1 MSESYQF
8 KKVLITGGSSGIGL
22 ALAKAL
28 AAEGAH
34 LFIIARKNS
43 LLDSIAI
50 DLETRHRDCE
60 VDLIPCDI
68 SDTDQIRDT
77 AAVIRSKTTVVD
89 LLINNAGYATYELF
103 EELTYEE
110 MVKLATTNFNGHIA
124 MTFALMDLVRSA
136 KSGHIC
142 FINSIAAEIPI
153 TPNLVYGASKRG
165 LDGFANLLRHE
176 LRVHGINVT
185 SVFPGRAVTPFFDGP
200 TFRNR
205 TGGIERKLTTP
216 VTVVSE
222 KIIAGLKKRKKKI
235 YVPQYWRAI
244 SYLYR
249 SDPLFSGKIF
259 DVILAA
265 RLKRCRQHL
274 KESEN

>member
-1 MSESYQF
+1 MSESYRSE
-8 KKVLITGGSSGIGL
+8 KVVITGGSSGIGL
-22 ALAKAL
+22 AVAKNL

-50 DLETRHRDCE
+50 DLKTRHRSCE

-77 AAVIRSKTTVVD
+77 AAVIRSKTSVVD

-110 MVKLATTNFNGHIA
+110 MAKLASTNFNGHIA

-136 KSGHIC
+136 KPGHIC
-142 FINSIAAEIPI
+142 FVNSIAAEIPI

-176 LRVHGINVT
+176 LRVHGISVT
-185 SVFPGRAVTPFFDGP
+185 SVFPGRVVTPFFDGP
-200 TFRNR
+200 TFQNH
-205 TGGIERKLTTP
+205 TGGLERKPTTS

-222 KIIAGLKKRKKKI
+222 KIITGLKKKKKKI
-235 YVPQYWRAI
+235 YVPQYWRFI

-249 SDPLFSGKIF
+249 SDPLISGKIF

-265 RLKRCRQHL
+265 RLKRFRQH
-274 KESEN
+274 